1 VNLRGDRLVLRPF
14 TEDDIEAAASIA
26 AEPEVARWW
35 GELPEHELR
44 AKAAGEDGVALAI
57 EREGGM
63 IGLIQFFEESDP
75 MYRHANVDLFLTTA
89 EQGRG
94 LGREAIRLVVGHL
107 FAERGHHRI
116 TIDPAAANQRAI
128 RCYGAVGFR
137 PVGVMR
143 QYERG
148 ADGSFHDGL
157 LMELLRDDQ

>member
-1 VNLRGDRLVLRPF
+1 MNLRGDRLLLRPF
-14 TEDDIEAAASIA
+14 TEADIEAAAAIA
-26 AEPEVARWW
+26 SEPEVARWW
-35 GELPEHELR
+35 GALPEHELR

-57 EREGGM
+57 ELEGRL

-75 MYRHANVDLFLTTA
+75 MYRHANIDLFLTTD

-94 LGREAIRLVVGHL
+94 LGCEAIGLVVGHL
-107 FAERGHHRI
+107 FGERGHHRI

-128 RCYGAVGFR
+128 RCYGAAGFR

>member
-1 VNLRGDRLVLRPF
+1 VILRGDRLVLRPF
-14 TEDDIEAAASIA
+14 AEADVERAAEIA

-35 GELPEHELR
+35 GELPREQLR
-44 AKAAGEDGVALAI
+44 AKALGEDGVVLAI
-57 EREGGM
+57 ERAGGM

-75 MYRHANVDLFLTTA
+75 MYRHANVDLFLTGS

-94 LGREAIRLVVGHL
+94 LGREAIGLVVAHL
-107 FAERGHHRI
+107 FGERGHHRI
-116 TIDPAAANQRAI
+116 TIDPAAGNQRAI
-128 RCYGAVGFR
+128 RCYSGVGFR